1 MLDKNYIKNLIGKTK
16 DIILVEVGAADGGD
30 TLEFVEVFK
39 DTDLK
44 MYCFEPDKRNIQ
56 TFKQRI
62 HDPRVTLIES
72 AVGDVDGIVEFNT
85 SIGQNIYSSSLK
97 EPGQD
102 IFKIWPNLFNENS
115 FEKTQVNC
123 ITLEKFFKDWNIDH
137 IDFCWIDCQGAEDLL
152 IRGAGKYINKI
163 DYIYTEYSNAE
174 IYKNEPDLDKILSM
188 LPNFEVVQIYK
199 NTNGDLRGGDILL
212 KRIK

>member
-39 DTDLK
+39 DTDFIL
-44 MYCFEPDKRNIQ
+44 YAFEPDKRNIQ
-56 TFKQRI
+56 TFKQKI
-62 HDPRVTLIES
+62 NDPRVILVES
-72 AVGDVDGIVEFNT
+72 AVGDVDGKVEFNT

-102 IFKIWPNLFNENS
+102 IFKIWSNLFNEKS

-123 ITLEKFFKDWNIDH
+123 VTLEKFCAEKNIDH
-137 IDFCWIDCQGAEDLL
+137 IDFAWIDCQGAEDLL

-174 IYKNEPDLDKILSM
+174 IYKNEPNLDKILFM
-188 LPNFEVVQIYK
+188 LPNFEVIQIYK
-199 NTNGDLRGGDILL
+199 NTNGDLQGGDVLL